1 MQWVREHLHNS
12 QPRRAKKDNKNRRK
26 NEKYQWKNQL
36 DDRLSRGFLGGLAAF
51 VPHGLGIHTK
61 RSRNATAHLFCLSE
75 KGHERAEFID
85 ANTIGK
91 SNQSLFTIGTGL
103 HFLCR

>member
-1 MQWVREHLHNS
+1 MQWIREHLHN
-12 QPRRAKKDNKNRRK
+12 PKPWRAEKDNKNRRK
-26 NEKYQWKNQL
+26 NEKHQWKNQL
-36 DDRLSRGFLGGLAAF
+36 DDGLSRSFLGGLATF
-51 VPHGLGIHTK
+51 VPHGLGIHPK

-75 KGHERAEFID
+75 KGNERAEFID